1 MSIDQSISPE
11 SYRFLQSWIYRESG
25 IALDDT
31 KAYLLQTRL
40 LPVIESCQLANVEAL
55 CMELRSGKAGV
66 SRQVV
71 EAMTTH
77 ETFFFRDLAP
87 FTAIREQILPALL
100 AKRPANRK
108 LAFWSAAAS
117 SGQEAYSLAM
127 LLLDLGVTSHEVT
140 ILATD
145 LSEKVL
151 VRARK
156 GLYGSFEMSRGLPPG
171 YRERYFERKGAQ
183 WQVNEEIRQ
192 MVHFEQFDLRCS
204 RHAAEAFDVVLC
216 RNVLIYFD
224 LTTKK
229 AVLAEL
235 RRCLRKGGYLM
246 LGAAEAVNDAIPSL
260 QRVVLGEAVA
270 FLAA

>member
-1 MSIDQSISPE
+1 MSVNQSISPE
-11 SYRFLQSWIYRESG
+11 SYQFLQSWIYRESG

-40 LPVIESCQLANVEAL
+40 MPVVENCNLANLEAL
-55 CMELRSGKAGV
+55 CAELRSGRAGV

-87 FTAIREQILPALL
+87 FNAIREHIVPPLL
-100 AKRPANRK
+100 GKGRK
-108 LAFWSAAAS
+108 LTFWSAAAS

-127 LLLDLGVTSHEVT
+127 LLMDLGITTHEAS

-156 GLYGSFEMSRGLPPG
+156 GMYGSFEMSRGLPPG
-171 YRERYFERKGAQ
+171 YQERFFQRSGGQ
-183 WQVNEEIRQ
+183 WQVNEEVKQ
-192 MVHFEQFDLRCS
+192 MVRFEQFDLRGS
-204 RHAAEAFDVVLC
+204 RQAAETFDVVLC

-224 LTTKK
+224 VPTKK
-229 AVLAEL
+229 SILAQL
-235 RRCLRKGGYLM
+235 RRSLRPGGYLM
-246 LGAAEAVNDAIPSL
+246 LGAAETVTELMPSL
-260 QRVVLGEAVA
+260 QRTVLGDAVA
-270 FLAA
+270 YMAV